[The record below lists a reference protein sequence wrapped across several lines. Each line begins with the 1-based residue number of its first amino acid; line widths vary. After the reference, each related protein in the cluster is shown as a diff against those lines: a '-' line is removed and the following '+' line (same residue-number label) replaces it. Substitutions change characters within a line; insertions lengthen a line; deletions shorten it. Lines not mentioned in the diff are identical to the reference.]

1 MHAASYGVECYPL
14 GVVCCLLCLLYPLLY
29 LVLSLVLCTA
39 MSSLVLML
47 CNAGVY
53 AVVSTY
59 SLIPSTYVIPATLY
73 AVVYALMYAMLCTCS
88 LPAMY

>member
-1 MHAASYGVECYPL
+1 
-14 GVVCCLLCLLYPLLY
+14 
-29 LVLSLVLCTA
+29 

-47 CNAGVY
+47 CNAVVY

-73 AVVYALMYAMLCTCS
+73 TVVYAPMYAMLCTCS

>member
-1 MHAASYGVECYPL
+1 
-14 GVVCCLLCLLYPLLY
+14 
-29 LVLSLVLCTA
+29 

-47 CNAGVY
+47 CNAVVY

-73 AVVYALMYAMLCTCS
+73 TVVYAPMYAMLCTCS
-88 LPAMY
+88 PLLCTRYCACYLVTCNVAVVLLLLCLLSNT